1 MNPFFNAERRVEPS
15 GYPLIMNHKAPLMK
29 SAATQHQTLGWAFA
43 VVVLPLCVASTVWA
57 QSDAA
62 AGAVAAKPVVAKPAA
77 PATAT
82 PSVAPTTS
90 VAKASAPP
98 VTATQSVTPTTSA
111 VKASATK
118 APAAPPS
125 SAATTAPSS
134 TATTA
139 TSTAPSSAATSAPST
154 AATTAP
160 TNSFFQFEGA
170 PIELQLNTALWLPRL
185 RGNVTY
191 GAAGAPNLD
200 LSTALSLDALE
211 PSFYGD
217 INATWK
223 NWTLRVTG
231 TSFKSTGSIG
241 ATGAGSFGSTAF
253 VAGQNLNSSF
263 SYWTAGVEAESWLWR
278 PFSKQEFPWLDA
290 VANES
295 LPVDLRIFGQV
306 GGRAFGIDQSLT
318 NAATGSSSSFSE
330 TFGTAYAGGGFN
342 IYFDTREALGF
353 IKRFD
358 VDVGIE
364 AGPVWPGDGG
374 LFMQIN
380 ATGTAWLNNNVGV
393 YFGYE
398 NLRQN
403 VNTND
408 YELNSYIGGLIM
420 GLSVKF

>member
-1 MNPFFNAERRVEPS
+1 MR
-15 GYPLIMNHKAPLMK
+15 
-29 SAATQHQTLGWAFA
+29 
-43 VVVLPLCVASTVWA
+43 
-57 QSDAA
+57 
-62 AGAVAAKPVVAKPAA
+62 
-77 PATAT
+77 
-82 PSVAPTTS
+82 
-90 VAKASAPP
+90 
-98 VTATQSVTPTTSA
+98 
-111 VKASATK
+111 
-118 APAAPPS
+118 
-125 SAATTAPSS
+125 
-134 TATTA
+134 
-139 TSTAPSSAATSAPST
+139 
-154 AATTAP
+154 
-160 TNSFFQFEGA
+160 
-170 PIELQLNTALWLPRL
+170 LNTALWLPRL

-217 INATWK
+217 IGATWK

>member
-82 PSVAPTTS
+82 PVVASTTS
-90 VAKASAPP
+90 AAKASAPP
-98 VTATQSVTPTTSA
+98 VTATQSVAPTTST

-125 SAATTAPSS
+125 I
-134 TATTA
+134 TATT
-139 TSTAPSSAATSAPST
+139 APST

>member
-1 MNPFFNAERRVEPS
+1 MQPIAQRASLACIQVMTIGCVICLGSKVFGQNDNPQSVVNAS
-15 GYPLIMNHKAPLMK
+15 
-29 SAATQHQTLGWAFA
+29 
-43 VVVLPLCVASTVWA
+43 
-57 QSDAA
+57 
-62 AGAVAAKPVVAKPAA
+62 AA
-77 PATAT
+77 PAPQA
-82 PSVAPTTS
+82 VAP
-90 VAKASAPP
+90 A
-98 VTATQSVTPTTSA
+98 
-111 VKASATK
+111 
-118 APAAPPS
+118 
-125 SAATTAPSS
+125 
-134 TATTA
+134 
-139 TSTAPSSAATSAPST
+139 
-154 AATTAP
+154 
-160 TNSFFQFEGA
+160 NSFLQFEGA

-191 GAAGAPNLD
+191 GGASAPNLD
-200 LSTALSLDALE
+200 LSTDLSLDAME

-217 INATWK
+217 IHATWK

-241 ATGAGSFGSTAF
+241 ATSNGVFGSTAF
-253 VAGQNLNSSF
+253 AAGQNLNSSF
-263 SYWTAGVEAESWLWR
+263 SYWTVGVEAESWLWR
-278 PFSKQEFPWLDA
+278 PFSKQEFPWLAA

-306 GGRAFGIDQSLT
+306 GARAFAIDQSLT

>member
-1 MNPFFNAERRVEPS
+1 M
-15 GYPLIMNHKAPLMK
+15 
-29 SAATQHQTLGWAFA
+29 
-43 VVVLPLCVASTVWA
+43 
-57 QSDAA
+57 
-62 AGAVAAKPVVAKPAA
+62 
-77 PATAT
+77 
-82 PSVAPTTS
+82 
-90 VAKASAPP
+90 
-98 VTATQSVTPTTSA
+98 
-111 VKASATK
+111 
-118 APAAPPS
+118 
-125 SAATTAPSS
+125 
-134 TATTA
+134 
-139 TSTAPSSAATSAPST
+139 
-154 AATTAP
+154 
-160 TNSFFQFEGA
+160 
-170 PIELQLNTALWLPRL
+170 QLNTALWLPRL

-191 GAAGAPNLD
+191 GGASAPNLD
-200 LSTALSLDALE
+200 LSTALSLDAME

-217 INATWK
+217 IGATWK

-241 ATGAGSFGSTAF
+241 ATSNGVFGSTAF
-253 VAGQNLNSSF
+253 AAGQNLNSSF

>member
-1 MNPFFNAERRVEPS
+1 MNPIS
-15 GYPLIMNHKAPLMK
+15 LLIK
-29 SAATQHQTLGWAFA
+29 SAASQHQTLGWTFG
-43 VVVLPLCVASTVWA
+43 VVVLPLCVASTVLA
-57 QSDAA
+57 QSPAT
-62 AGAVAAKPVVAKPAA
+62 AGAVAAKPVMAQQ
-77 PATAT
+77 
-82 PSVAPTTS
+82 
-90 VAKASAPP
+90 SAP
-98 VTATQSVTPTTSA
+98 VTATQSVTPTTSTA
-111 VKASATK
+111 KA
-118 APAAPPS
+118 
-125 SAATTAPSS
+125 
-134 TATTA
+134 
-139 TSTAPSSAATSAPST
+139 SAPST
-154 AATTAP
+154 AVAATP
-160 TNSFFQFEGA
+160 TNSLLQFEGA

-191 GAAGAPNLD
+191 GSAGAPNLD

-263 SYWTAGVEAESWLWR
+263 SYWTVGVEAESWLWR
-278 PFSKQEFPWLDA
+278 PFSKQEFPWLAA

-306 GGRAFGIDQSLT
+306 GARAFAIDQSLT